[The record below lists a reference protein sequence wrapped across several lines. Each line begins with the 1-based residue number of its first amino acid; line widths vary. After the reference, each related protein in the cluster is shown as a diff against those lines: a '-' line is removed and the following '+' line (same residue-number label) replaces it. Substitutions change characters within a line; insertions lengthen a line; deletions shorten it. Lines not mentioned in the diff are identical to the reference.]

1 MTEHDEFASHV
12 TPFAGR
18 WHVIREHDL
27 ARLLA
32 AHARLRAVCNRLEAC
47 ADALPGRL
55 SDAETR
61 TVYRDLRAVII
72 SHPRD
77 ETAMIDALLARDC
90 GDCGDCGDPLTA
102 AVVRRVRARHVCNAI
117 QADDILAALSGISAP
132 CAEALGYMLRSF
144 FEGARLA
151 MDFTQLAVLTLGV
164 ERLTS
169 GARDMLVRGLC
180 ERRAV

>member
-61 TVYRDLRAVII
+61 TVCRDLRAVVI

-77 ETAMIDALLARDC
+77 ETAMIDALLAR
-90 GDCGDCGDPLTA
+90 DCGDPLTA